1 MGSAVGVRGLPG
13 VVLMG
18 GGGRKVVSR
27 ASQHVV
33 GADFGEC
40 NVCSA
45 EAGWRCRSELY
56 GSVVGILVV
65 VLSRIVGAMIA
76 DPATATTPVENAT
89 GRERELWNVPAPRP
103 KWLMVG
109 PRIFLQATD
118 PLNTL
123 LRVMHLGLKSC
134 DL

>member
-1 MGSAVGVRGLPG
+1 MGSAVGARALPG

-18 GGGRKVVSR
+18 GGRRKVVSR
-27 ASQHVV
+27 ASQDVV

-45 EAGWRCRSELY
+45 EAGWTCRGKLY
-56 GSVVGILVV
+56 GSVVDVVVV

-89 GRERELWNVPAPRP
+89 GRE
-103 KWLMVG
+103 
-109 PRIFLQATD
+109 
-118 PLNTL
+118 
-123 LRVMHLGLKSC
+123 SC
-134 DL
+134 GTCRLHIQSG

>member
-1 MGSAVGVRGLPG
+1 MGSAVGVRALPG

-56 GSVVGILVV
+56 GSAGGVLAK
-65 VLSRIVGAMIA
+65 VLSRIEGAMIA
-76 DPATATTPVENAT
+76 DRATATTPVENAT
-89 GRERELWNVPAPRP
+89 GRERERVVERAGSTSKVADGGPKDLLASNRP
-103 KWLMVG
+103 SEHAFEGDASWFEIM
-109 PRIFLQATD
+109 
-118 PLNTL
+118 
-123 LRVMHLGLKSC
+123 
-134 DL
+134 